1 MHRMPGSLAWLLS
14 ALCVLAAAAEYRFDM
29 GGPDTPV
36 AAGFSQVLPD
46 QRFGPDHAFGWSQPA
61 RDVIWRDGPGNALYG
76 NADAEPLYLAY
87 ADAILSIAENEFLFR
102 VEPGRY
108 LVTAVIGD
116 LATGEHRPGNSLW
129 ANGTLI
135 AAGLSTNANLLS
147 LTFPVAATD
156 GLITLRFRAD
166 SQQQYVTVEAVMA
179 VPLTGQDEP
188 PLRTVK
194 VPQAPTAT
202 DYRRDWERFQRL
214 YAADWA
220 VARQGLAQQG
230 VDVAAWIGRRAE
242 FRAGPKAR
250 EYWPSGGTRWEI
262 VDSLVGGLDA
272 AAVARC
278 WREMGLDGVVCSEPV
293 FVRELRKAGLKHA
306 VAGHAE
312 GFPRADMAGVTLN
325 LLQRPDGTFG
335 SRERVWS
342 NCDPVAI
349 AAYRELW
356 QQAFTGTA
364 QGAEFAMIDEPRGHW
379 YSGEFGDFSDPAQ
392 HAFRAWAAEQ
402 GWAEL
407 AVKGIPARGRTL
419 DFHRFYRFRL
429 ESVPRFVQA
438 AVEGTPLQGLPIM
451 PGNGN
456 IGPETMNHSS
466 YWPPAVARH
475 GMISA
480 SWSYDSPA
488 AAKAHAETIRMA
500 REWGGQSV
508 CWPPSWKDPVKELPT
523 VTANISA
530 LCDRVCHWHFG
541 GSLNGPRRPA
551 WMAATFLAARLT
563 HASNGLEHTPPLYV
577 WCPDSIV
584 YNDLVEMNTAEADA
598 WRRLQQ
604 TLFDANIDYAVTNRL
619 AVPPGSVVL
628 YACVRPVLDRWEVA
642 SLTAFAKAGG
652 RLLVSFAGSPERPDG
667 TPVEE
672 WQGSLLADSRRAELS
687 AGTLRATLAGLCD
700 VRNLALDSPAV
711 KTYLYRRVDGA
722 RPGRVHLLSN
732 TDTGQPVTLVLPVA
746 TQDRLTGEAYPS
758 GQRLDLPPGHYALL
772 EEASGG

>member
-1 MHRMPGSLAWLLS
+1 MRTMCRAWLLA
-14 ALCVLAAAAEYRFDM
+14 ALSVVAAAVEYRFDM

-36 AAGFSQVLPD
+36 AAGFAQVLPETRSGAD
-46 QRFGPDHAFGWSQPA
+46 RAFGWSRPA
-61 RDVIWRDGPGNALYG
+61 REVIWRDGPGNALYG
-76 NADAEPLYLAY
+76 NADEEPLYAAY
-87 ADAILSIAENEFLFR
+87 ADGILSIEENEFVFR

-108 LVTAVIGD
+108 AVTAVIGD
-116 LATGEHRPGNSLW
+116 LATGEHRPGNSVW
-129 ANGTLI
+129 ANGRLV
-135 AAGLSTNANLLS
+135 AAGLSTNADLLS
-147 LTFPVAATD
+147 LTFPVAAND

-179 VPLTGQDEP
+179 VPLTDPGEP
-188 PLRTVK
+188 PLRTVR
-194 VPQAPTAT
+194 VPQAPTAA

-220 VARQGLAQQG
+220 AARQGLAQQG
-230 VDVAAWIGRRAE
+230 IDVAAWVERRAE
-242 FRAGPKAR
+242 FRGGPNAR
-250 EYWPSGGTRWEI
+250 EYWPCGGTRWEI

-272 AAVARC
+272 AAVGRC
-278 WREMGLDGVVCSEPV
+278 WREMGVDGVVCSEPV

-312 GFPRADMAGVTLN
+312 SFPRADMTGVTLN
-325 LLQRPDGTFG
+325 LLLRPDGTFG

-342 NCDPVAI
+342 NCDPAAI
-349 AAYRELW
+349 AAYRALW
-356 QQAFTGTA
+356 GQSFAGTA
-364 QGAEFAMIDEPRGHW
+364 QGAEFVMIDEPRGQW
-379 YSGEFGDFSDPAQ
+379 YVGEFGDFSDPAQ

-407 AVKGIPARGRTL
+407 AAKGIPPRARTL
-419 DFHRFYRFRL
+419 DFYRFYRFRL
-429 ESVPRFVQA
+429 ESVPRFVRA

-466 YWPPAVARH
+466 YWPPAVARQ

-480 SWSYDSPA
+480 SWSYESPA
-488 AAKAHAETIRMA
+488 GAKAHAETIRMA

-541 GSLNGPRRPA
+541 GTLNGPRRPA

-584 YNDLVEMNTAEADA
+584 YNDLVEMNTAEADT
-598 WRRLQQ
+598 WRGLQRA
-604 TLFDANIDYAVTNRL
+604 LFEANIDYAVTNRL
-619 AVPPGSVVL
+619 VVPPGSVVL
-628 YACVRPVLDRWEVA
+628 YACARPVLDRWEVA
-642 SLTAFAKAGG
+642 SLMAFGKAGG
-652 RLLVSFAGSPERPDG
+652 RLLVTFAGAPEWPDG
-667 TPVEE
+667 TPVAE
-672 WQGSLLADSRRAELS
+672 WPAAALASPIRVELS
-687 AGTLRATLAGLCD
+687 AAALRATVADLCGL
-700 VRNLALDSPAV
+700 RNLGLDNPAV
-711 KTYLYRRVDGA
+711 KTTLYRRTAGA
-722 RPGRVHLLSN
+722 GSDRVHLLSN
-732 TDTGQPVTLVLPVA
+732 TDTEQPATARLPVA
-746 TQDRLTGEAYPS
+746 MRDRLTGKAYPA

-772 EEASGG
+772 EEGSGE